1 MNPFIFINTP
11 QYQIHRDAERFSND
25 LSRALISAQEAWL
38 ESCAQ
43 RFAPGIYALVKSGQL
58 RAAAARIRV
67 FNFHTRV
74 YTFDR
79 RRTDFM
85 RGDVCLE
92 SSSLVID
99 L

>member
-1 MNPFIFINTP
+1 MNYTYSDFVYNQSPSPTQKRIEGHIN
-11 QYQIHRDAERFSND
+11 
-25 LSRALISAQEAWL
+25 ALHTAHEAWL
-38 ESCAQ
+38 GSCFQ

-58 RAAAARIRV
+58 RAAAARIRA

-74 YTFDR
+74 YTFDC